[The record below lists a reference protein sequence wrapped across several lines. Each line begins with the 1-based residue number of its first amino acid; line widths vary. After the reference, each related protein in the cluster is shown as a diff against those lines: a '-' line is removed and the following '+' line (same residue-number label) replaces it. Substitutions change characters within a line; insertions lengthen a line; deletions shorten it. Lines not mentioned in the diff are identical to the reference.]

1 MADRRTLQS
10 AARPSAEKPSETIRV
25 PRLAQLYAK
34 EIVPALQKRFG
45 RPNPLAI
52 ARLIKTVV
60 NVGCGEAA
68 HEAKVLEEAQRD
80 LGLRQQRCDDVTLR
94 LGKSQLGLRGRHLA
108 RAGVGW
114 QLLVSNF
121 KIKEGDPVGC
131 KTTLRRGRM
140 YEFLE
145 RLIVMVLPRVR
156 DFRGL
161 SLGGFD
167 RSGNYS
173 FGLPDKT
180 IFPELRLDEV
190 HYTLGMDITLV
201 TTARRAEEAQ
211 ALLEAFGLPFEK
223 KQEKG

>member
-1 MADRRTLQS
+1 VAETRIAQINPRI
-10 AARPSAEKPSETIRV
+10 SAEKKSAAISV
-25 PRLAQLYAK
+25 PRLAQLYTK
-34 EIVPALQKRFG
+34 DIVPALQKRFG
-45 RPNPLAI
+45 RSNRLAV
-52 ARLIKTVV
+52 ARLVKIVV

-80 LGLRQQRCDDVTLR
+80 LGLITGQRPLIT
-94 LGKSQLGLRGRHLA
+94 
-108 RAGVGW
+108 RAKKA
-114 QLLVSNF
+114 VSNF

-161 SLGGFD
+161 SLTGFD

-180 IFPELRLDEV
+180 IFPELRLDDV
-190 HYTLGMDITLV
+190 HYALGMDITLV
-201 TTARRAEEAQ
+201 TTARAAEEAR
-211 ALLEAFGLPFEK
+211 ALLEAYGLPFEK
-223 KQEKG
+223 KQGA

>member
-1 MADRRTLQS
+1 VADRRTLQS

-80 LGLRQQRCDDVTLR
+80 LGLITGQRPLIT
-94 LGKSQLGLRGRHLA
+94 
-108 RAGVGW
+108 RAKKA
-114 QLLVSNF
+114 VSNF

>member
-1 MADRRTLQS
+1 MAETRIAQINPRI
-10 AARPSAEKPSETIRV
+10 SAEKKSAAISV
-25 PRLAQLYAK
+25 PRLAQLYTK
-34 EIVPALQKRFG
+34 DIVPALQKRFG
-45 RPNPLAI
+45 RSNRLAV
-52 ARLIKTVV
+52 ARLVKIVV

-80 LGLRQQRCDDVTLR
+80 LGLITGQRPLIT
-94 LGKSQLGLRGRHLA
+94 
-108 RAGVGW
+108 RAKKA
-114 QLLVSNF
+114 VSNF

-161 SLGGFD
+161 SLTGFD

-180 IFPELRLDEV
+180 IFPELRLDDV
-190 HYTLGMDITLV
+190 HYPLGMDVTLV
-201 TTARRAEEAQ
+201 TTARAADEAR
-211 ALLEAFGLPFEK
+211 ALLEAYGLPFEK
-223 KQEKG
+223 KQGA